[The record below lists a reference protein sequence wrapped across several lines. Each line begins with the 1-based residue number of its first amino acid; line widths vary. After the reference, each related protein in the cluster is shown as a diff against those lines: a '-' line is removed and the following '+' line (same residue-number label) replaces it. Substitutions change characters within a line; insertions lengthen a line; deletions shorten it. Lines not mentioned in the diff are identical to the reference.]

1 MVLKKIFLI
10 LFIFFFKI
18 SNAFGDQLV
27 KTKEGDFYILK
38 KDGTF
43 EKLPK
48 PKEGF
53 TYKIKK
59 KKVSNQIKKSFF
71 KRVEKKG
78 RKKNT
83 HSIK

>member
-1 MVLKKIFLI
+1 MGLKKISLI
-10 LFIFFFKI
+10 LFIFFFKT

-53 TYKIKK
+53 TYNIKK
-59 KKVSNQIKKSFF
+59 KKGSNQIKKSLF

>member
-1 MVLKKIFLI
+1 MGVKNISLI

-48 PKEGF
+48 PKDGF

-59 KKVSNQIKKSFF
+59 KKVSNKLKKNLF

>member
-1 MVLKKIFLI
+1 MSVKKISLV

-18 SNAFGDQLV
+18 SNAFGDKLI

-53 TYKIKK
+53 TYQIKK
-59 KKVSNQIKKSFF
+59 KKVSDPLKKSLF
-71 KRVEKKG
+71 KKVEKKG

-83 HSIK
+83 YSIK